1 MSIALSKWGE
11 CMTIEIDGNKLEYE
25 FVGDEHAGE
34 RHVAIKRGD
43 EAKGHLVIPAMID
56 SCPVTEIGDFS
67 FFCCAGLT
75 SVIIPD
81 GVTYIGHLAFRSCTG
96 LTGVAIPDS
105 VKCIEHRAFNGC
117 TGLTSVTIGKGV
129 TRIAGEVF
137 CGCRKLSDVAIH
149 GNVTDLGLYAFGGCD
164 RLADSN
170 GFFVQGGVLYAY
182 FGNGGEIT
190 IPDGV
195 TRIEPGVFYGRR
207 ELTGVGFPASLTS
220 IGAQAF
226 CCCHGLTQVTIPKS
240 VTKIGEGAFSG
251 CKIKQ

>member
-1 MSIALSKWGE
+1 MPKGKEW
-11 CMTIEIDGNKLEYE
+11 MTIEIDGNKLEYE
-25 FVGDEHAGE
+25 LKVDEHTGE
-34 RHVAIKRGD
+34 RKVIIKSGR
-43 EAKGHLVIPAMID
+43 EAKGDLVIPAMID
-56 SCPVTEIGDFS
+56 ECPVTAIGDSS

-75 SVIIPD
+75 SVTIPD
-81 GVTYIGHLAFRSCTG
+81 GVTYIGHLAFRSCIG
-96 LTGVAIPDS
+96 LTSVTMPDS
-105 VKCIEHRAFNGC
+105 VKIIEHRAFNGC

-137 CGCRKLSDVAIH
+137 CGCRKLSEMTIR

-164 RLADSN
+164 KLADSN

-195 TRIEPGVFYGRR
+195 TRIAPGVFYGRR